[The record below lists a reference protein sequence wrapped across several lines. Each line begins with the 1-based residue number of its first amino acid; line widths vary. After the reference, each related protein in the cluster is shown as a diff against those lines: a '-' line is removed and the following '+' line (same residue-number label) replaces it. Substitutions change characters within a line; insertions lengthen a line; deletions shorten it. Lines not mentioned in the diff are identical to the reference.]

1 MPRDACFP
9 LPMLALWH
17 ALFTLAFSADVWQ
30 SLFPSGAPAARYRH
44 SAVWSSEVDGMYVF
58 LGTGAS
64 DLQFYNRGA
73 NTWQLVSPS
82 GAAPSVNNAVWS
94 SQMDGMLIFG
104 GKALD
109 TCCDNNLYYYSRL
122 GNSWSQLHPTGTKPI
137 ARYGHSV
144 VWSPSA
150 DGMYVFGGLDNLG
163 TRYDDLHFF
172 DRQGNAWQALSPTG
186 FGPSARSGHSAV
198 WSAAADGMYL
208 G

>member
-1 MPRDACFP
+1 
-9 LPMLALWH
+9 
-17 ALFTLAFSADVWQ
+17 
-30 SLFPSGAPAARYRH
+30 
-44 SAVWSSEVDGMYVF
+44 MYVF

-82 GAAPSVNNAVWS
+82 GSAPSVNNAVWS

-109 TCCDNNLYYYSRL
+109 TCCDNNLYYYSRQ

-150 DGMYVFGGLDNLG
+150 DGIYVFGGLDSLG